1 MKPKQAAARLRKVG
15 VEVLAWRGKG
25 GHALLRY
32 RGRTAVLPMH
42 GGREVPR
49 VAMLRTCKEL
59 LDLAP
64 AQCFMA

>member
-1 MKPKQAAARLRKVG
+1 MRSSQAAAKLHKAG
-15 VEVLAWRGKG
+15 VEVVRGRGKG

-32 RGRTAVLPMH
+32 RGRNSVLPMH

-49 VAMLRTCKEL
+49 TALLRTCKEL
-59 LDLAP
+59 LGLPP